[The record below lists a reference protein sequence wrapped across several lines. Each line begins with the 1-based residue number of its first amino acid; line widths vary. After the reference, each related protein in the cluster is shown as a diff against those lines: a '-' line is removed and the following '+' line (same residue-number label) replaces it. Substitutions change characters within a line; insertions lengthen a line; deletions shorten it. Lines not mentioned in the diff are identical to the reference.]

1 MIFSSRDLRVR
12 QGTSGY
18 VAGRVC
24 PLPLSY
30 HRPLGIHIFYDYMYI
45 LLGLGFCDV
54 LVPAKKIKIKGN
66 AQ

>member
-1 MIFSSRDLRVR
+1 MSPATVIPSTIRD
-12 QGTSGY
+12 
-18 VAGRVC
+18 
-24 PLPLSY
+24 SY
-30 HRPLGIHIFYDYMYI
+30 IFYDYMYI